1 MEGLKKTEATQGQL
15 GREMRECEN
24 RLSMIKNATA
34 DKEAQI
40 KQMKEEC
47 LHQEELCAKL
57 NREKKSISE
66 SKLKEEEQI
75 QSIED
80 KCNHLNKLKIRLEKT
95 LDEVEDSWEREKKHK
110 GDIEKL
116 KRQVEANL
124 KLTQETVHDLE
135 RHKIE
140 MNQVLQRKEKECGSL
155 LGKCEDEQTLAGKLN
170 TQIKELQAR
179 LDEIDEDLEAE
190 RMGRARADKARGA
203 LRRELDDINEK
214 LEETGSNT
222 AAQIAL
228 NTRRE
233 EELAKL
239 KMELDECNITH
250 ESTLAMLRQKHNSS
264 ITELGDQIDSLNKLK
279 AKAEKERN
287 AIALELEDMQNQFV
301 NEQNERFGLEKA
313 GKVIQAQIYDNQ
325 ARQDDISRSLHEAD
339 GAKRKLAVENCD
351 LVHQFEEA
359 ERLAAQLSK
368 DRTSL
373 TTQLED
379 AKRLADAETRERIN
393 LLGKMKN
400 LQHELDVLKEH
411 LDEEYEAKQEV
422 ERQLSK
428 AFADIQLWKTRY
440 ETEGVARAEEI
451 EKDKNKVVGRLAEA
465 EDTIGSL
472 QEKIGS
478 LEKSKAKNKAELDD
492 LTAECERLETNAA
505 IIEKRGRNFDKVV
518 NEWRL
523 KAEDLQGEITGSQT
537 ECRNFSS
544 EFFRVKSSNEEML
557 EHLDT
562 VKRENKNLA
571 EEIKDLLDQLGE
583 GGRSMHELDKSRRKL
598 EVEKEELQAA
608 LEEAEAAIE
617 QEENKV
623 LRAQLEMA
631 QVRQEIERRIQE
643 KEEEFDHARKNHQ
656 RAVESIQASIEAEA
670 RTKEE
675 ALRVKK
681 KHEADINEMEIALDH
696 ANKAHSE
703 SKKVIKRTHM
713 QLVDVNAAIEEE
725 RKIKNEVLEQYGL
738 TERKANALSGE
749 LEESKALLDAAIRG
763 QRQVEQELIDTREQV
778 VDINSF
784 NSGLANDKRR
794 LENDI
799 HQMQAD
805 LDNMLAAC
813 KNSEEKAKRAM
824 VDAGRLADELRSEQD
839 HTAAQERAARTTEVC
854 LTEIQKKAEEAS
866 FSIARGATQIPA
878 KLDAKVG
885 DLELELNKTIQQTD
899 EVHKT
904 ITKGERKVK
913 ELLFQQEENKKN
925 QDRITDLVDK
935 LQQKIKSY
943 KKQIEDAEEI
953 AAINLAKYRKA
964 QQDFE
969 EAEERSKI

>member
-1 MEGLKKTEATQGQL
+1 MGIQQ
-15 GREMRECEN
+15 
-24 RLSMIKNATA
+24 
-34 DKEAQI
+34 QI
-40 KQMKEEC
+40 YD
-47 LHQEELCAKL
+47 A
-57 NREKKSISE
+57 
-66 SKLKEEEQI
+66 
-75 QSIED
+75 
-80 KCNHLNKLKIRLEKT
+80 
-95 LDEVEDSWEREKKHK
+95 
-110 GDIEKL
+110 
-116 KRQVEANL
+116 
-124 KLTQETVHDLE
+124 
-135 RHKIE
+135 
-140 MNQVLQRKEKECGSL
+140 
-155 LGKCEDEQTLAGKLN
+155 
-170 TQIKELQAR
+170 QAR
-179 LDEIDEDLEAE
+179 L
-190 RMGRARADKARGA
+190 
-203 LRRELDDINEK
+203 
-214 LEETGSNT
+214 
-222 AAQIAL
+222 
-228 NTRRE
+228 
-233 EELAKL
+233 EELQRA
-239 KMELDECNITH
+239 
-250 ESTLAMLRQKHNSS
+250 
-264 ITELGDQIDSLNKLK
+264 
-279 AKAEKERN
+279 
-287 AIALELEDMQNQFV
+287 
-301 NEQNERFGLEKA
+301 
-313 GKVIQAQIYDNQ
+313 
-325 ARQDDISRSLHEAD
+325 LHEAD
-339 GAKRKLAVENCD
+339 GSKRKITVENCD

-379 AKRLADAETRERIN
+379 SKRLADAETRERIN
-393 LLGKMKN
+393 LLGKMRN
-400 LQHELDVLKEH
+400 LQHELEVMKEH
-411 LDEEYEAKQEV
+411 LEEEYDAKQEV

-451 EKDKNKVVGRLAEA
+451 ERDKSEVASRLAEA
-465 EDTIGSL
+465 EDTITSL
-472 QEKIGS
+472 QEKIAS
-478 LEKSKAKNKAELDD
+478 LEKAKARSKAELDD
-492 LTAECERLETNAA
+492 LTAECERHNTNAT

-523 KAEDLQGEITGSQT
+523 KAEDLQNEITSSQT

-544 EFFRVKSSNEEML
+544 EYFRIKSTNEEMI

-598 EVEKEELQAA
+598 EIEKEELQTA

-623 LRAQLEMA
+623 LRAQLEMS
-631 QVRQEIERRIQE
+631 QVRQEIDRRIQE

-656 RAVESIQASIEAEA
+656 RAMESIQASVEAEA
-670 RTKEE
+670 RAKEE
-675 ALRVKK
+675 AMRIKK

-696 ANKAHSE
+696 SNKAHSE

-725 RKIKNEVLEQYGL
+725 RKIKTEVLEQYGL
-738 TERKANALSGE
+738 TERKTNALSGE
-749 LEESKALLDAAIRG
+749 LEESKALLEAAIRG
-763 QRQVEQELIDTREQV
+763 QRTVEQELIDTREQV
-778 VDINSF
+778 GDITAANTV
-784 NSGLANDKRR
+784 LANDKRR

-813 KNSEEKAKRAM
+813 KNNEEKAKRAL

-839 HTAAQERAARTTEVC
+839 HTAAQERAARSTEVS
-854 LTEIQKKAEEAS
+854 LSEIQKKAEEAS
-866 FSIARGATQIPA
+866 FAMARGATQIPA
-878 KLDAKVG
+878 KLEAKVG
-885 DLELELNKTIQQTD
+885 DLEVELNRTIQQTD
-899 EVHKT
+899 EVHKS

-943 KKQIEDAEEI
+943 KKQIEEAEEI

-969 EAEERSKI
+969 EAEERSKLCEGNITKYRQARGASMTPAPI